1 VWGDQLLERGPGA
14 GSWLLSLGRT
24 QKFGFTPIFLNYLRF
39 WDKPEYA
46 PAVRTMY
53 ALLGLL
59 DLIPID
65 QQFWFAQVK
74 QDFDMGAADVRFQGY
89 WEQTA
94 VRTDRAD
101 VKASLY
107 TRQHSALI
115 LVANLSKE
123 PFAGKVEVDLERL
136 GLASTKVLIRNP
148 EEKDAPPLPL
158 QDGAVTLQVPPHDF
172 RMLWVAEQP

>member
-1 VWGDQLLERGPGA
+1 
-14 GSWLLSLGRT
+14 
-24 QKFGFTPIFLNYLRF
+24 
-39 WDKPEYA
+39 
-46 PAVRTMY
+46 MY

-74 QDFDMGAADVRFQGY
+74 QDFDIGAADVRFQGY

-107 TRQHSALI
+107 TRPHSALI
-115 LVANLSKE
+115 LVTNLGQE
-123 PFAGKVEVDLERL
+123 PFEGKVGVDLERL
-136 GLASTKVLIRNP
+136 GLSPAQVQIKNP
-148 EEKDAPPLPL
+148 EEKDTPPLLL
-158 QDGAVTLQVPPHDF
+158 QDGAVTLQVPPHDL
-172 RMLWVAEQP
+172 RMLWVVEQP